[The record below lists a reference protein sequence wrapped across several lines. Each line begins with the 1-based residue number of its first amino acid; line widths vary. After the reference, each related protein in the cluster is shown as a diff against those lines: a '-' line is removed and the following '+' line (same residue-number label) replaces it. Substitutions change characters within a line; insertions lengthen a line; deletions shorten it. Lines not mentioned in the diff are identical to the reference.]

1 MTEEE
6 ELALALQASAAEAG
20 SSQPEAAP
28 AQPAVAD
35 PRANGHSSVPEAAE
49 EPMQGQGQPGDP
61 AAASSAV
68 PSASEVS
75 GVNALHLLLHGCLLL
90 LSLLCSYPTR

>member
-35 PRANGHSSVPEAAE
+35 PGANGHSSVPEAAE
-49 EPMQGQGQPGDP
+49 EPMQGQGQPGYS
-61 AAASSAV
+61 AAAGSAV

-75 GVNALHLLLHGCLLL
+75 WAQCLACPAAWLLALALAAVQ
-90 LSLLCSYPTR
+90 